1 MMKSV
6 TATFQIFEPIT
17 VWAENDEQVDIATEM
32 FFANGALT
40 VSVKGGLV

>member
-1 MMKSV
+1 MKKTV

-17 VWAENDEQVDIATEM
+17 LTVDNDERGQVDEVVEM

-40 VSVKGGLV
+40 VSVKNA